1 MKRAMSMLFVLL
13 LAVSGVFASG
23 QTDSTEDGTTA
34 IKSTVPVGVEN
45 EYGYLVPEETLE
57 FDVYAGVYS
66 ESTFPDAEGIFDDF
80 LLEKFNTKINMMY
93 FDVPYTEKM
102 NLMLAVGDYPDVM
115 AYMTPADAQNFV
127 RSRRALDVTDL
138 VQDYAPNIVAEL
150 GKYINLIKDDDGKL
164 FKLPRGF
171 GFKADKVGN
180 AFSIRAD
187 LHNELE
193 LPVPKTPDEF
203 YEQLKAIL
211 AANPTNEVG
220 EKMYGLS
227 DNTEGNLIRLA
238 LLGAWGFDGEYAVQD
253 DGSLKYWMSDPRAEE
268 LSLYINKMYREGM
281 FDPDFAG
288 QNWDEWIIKT
298 RGERVAAN
306 VGVWWHTFVGRPQEP
321 PKNIEMQYKNFS
333 VTAPG
338 VDQHTLAGVNFFSSG
353 YYALTDNCEDPEG
366 VMRWLNWESSMYG
379 IFITAYGAPGPN
391 NFYDFVD
398 GELVLDE
405 RTFGIGS
412 LWTVADTKASQGS
425 QVKTIGAKR
434 AAFIDGPLEM
444 PYELD
449 PRMRDTTTIW
459 DWYAKDF
466 DGNFADPSFAV
477 GWGDYDVK
485 VFDETLFKLFNFL
498 PNDPEAIIKVNIDD
512 LVKTEWI
519 KIITAESAAACL
531 ETLAEA
537 REKLIKYGVE
547 DLEAFL
553 SKQYMANSKKLN
565 N

>member
-1 MKRAMSMLFVLL
+1 MKRAMSILIVLL
-13 LAVSGVFASG
+13 LALPGMFAAGKTETAADEGSVSTREAV
-23 QTDSTEDGTTA
+23 
-34 IKSTVPVGVEN
+34 VN
-45 EYGYLVPEETLE
+45 EYGYPVPAETLE

-66 ESTFPDAEGIFDDF
+66 ESTYPEAEGIFDDF
-80 LLEKFNTKINMMY
+80 LLEKFNTKINMLY
-93 FDVPYTEKM
+93 FDVPYTQKM

-127 RSRRALDVTDL
+127 RSRHALDVTDL

-187 LHNELE
+187 LHNELG

-203 YEQLKAIL
+203 YEQVKAIL
-211 AANPTNEVG
+211 AANPTNEAG

-227 DNTEGNLIRLA
+227 DSTQGRLIRLA

-288 QNWDEWIIKT
+288 LPWDEWLIKT
-298 RGERVAAN
+298 RNERVAAN
-306 VGVWWHTFVGRPQEP
+306 VGVWWHTFVGRPQEE

-353 YYALTDNCEDPEG
+353 YYALTDNCEEPEA

-379 IFITAYGAPGPN
+379 IFITAYGVPGPN
-391 NFYDFVD
+391 NFYDFID

-405 RTFGIGS
+405 RTFGLGS

-459 DWYAKDF
+459 DWYAKDY
-466 DGNFADPSFAV
+466 DGNFADPSFDV
-477 GWGDYDVK
+477 GWGDYDVQ

-498 PNDPEAIIKVNIDD
+498 PNDPEAVIRVNIDE
-512 LVKTEWI
+512 LVATEWI
-519 KIITAESAAACL
+519 KIITAESEAACL
-531 ETLAEA
+531 ETLAAA
-537 REKLIKYGVE
+537 REKLIKYGIE

-553 SKQYMANSKKLN
+553 SSQYMANSKKLN